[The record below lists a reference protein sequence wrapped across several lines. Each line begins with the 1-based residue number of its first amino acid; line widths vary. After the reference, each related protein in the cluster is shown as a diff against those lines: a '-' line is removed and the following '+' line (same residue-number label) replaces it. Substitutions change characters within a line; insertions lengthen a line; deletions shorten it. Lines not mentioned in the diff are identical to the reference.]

1 MEVLVYLKGQYH
13 TELVELFS
21 DLIRICC
28 WLQLQISVII
38 SLCISLPHDVQE
50 IVGLQRR
57 LGKGEV

>member
-1 MEVLVYLKGQYH
+1 MELFIFLKDKYH

-38 SLCISLPHDVQE
+38 PLCIGLPHDVQG
-50 IVGLQRR
+50 IVALQRR
-57 LGKGEV
+57 LGEGEV

>member
-1 MEVLVYLKGQYH
+1 MTVLLCLKGQYH

-21 DLIRICC
+21 NLIRICC

-50 IVGLQRR
+50 IVA
-57 LGKGEV
+57 V